1 VHELLLIVRRK
12 QTPFQSTADEYG
24 NLSPYAGEFL
34 EGFTRFQVV
43 MKIVRDPKPEERFVI
58 STRPLNADN
67 RYPRLNVIGLG
78 MSELSLGSEG
88 ETVLRGH
95 VDRLVDGSILWTNVC
110 LSDSFTRCVC

>member
-1 VHELLLIVRRK
+1 
-12 QTPFQSTADEYG
+12 
-24 NLSPYAGEFL
+24 
-34 EGFTRFQVV
+34 

-58 STRPLNADN
+58 STRPLNADK

-95 VDRLVDGSILWTNVC
+95 VDRLVDGSILWTNVSPSHSFAHSDYSQDAGQ
-110 LSDSFTRCVC
+110 LSAPNLGNWLYVARPH

>member
-1 VHELLLIVRRK
+1 
-12 QTPFQSTADEYG
+12 
-24 NLSPYAGEFL
+24 
-34 EGFTRFQVV
+34 

-58 STRPLNADN
+58 STRPLNADK

-95 VDRLVDGSILWTNVC
+95 VDRLVDGSILWTNVSPSNLFPHGIC
-110 LSDSFTRCVC
+110 